1 MAAFLISGLL
11 TAVGGLILSSRLNAG
26 HGTFGA
32 TLLLDVVA
40 AVIIGG
46 TALTGGAGSLI
57 GTFAGVIIITTT
69 RNGLVLLGI
78 DPFWQQV
85 AVGWIILVAVT
96 VDQTIKGHVGLRE
109 IVPFY
114 RHYMTRRSQKS

>member
-1 MAAFLISGLL
+1 MTAFLISGVL
-11 TAVGGLILSSRLNAG
+11 TAIGGLVLSSRLNAG

-96 VDQTIKGHVGLRE
+96 ADQIIKGHIGFREFAPFLRH
-109 IVPFY
+109 FL
-114 RHYMTRRSQKS
+114 TRRS